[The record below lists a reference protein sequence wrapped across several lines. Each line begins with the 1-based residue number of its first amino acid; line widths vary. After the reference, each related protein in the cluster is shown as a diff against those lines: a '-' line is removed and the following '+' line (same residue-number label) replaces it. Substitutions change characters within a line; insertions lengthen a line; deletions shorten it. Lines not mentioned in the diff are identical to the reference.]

1 MKKTKIICTVGPST
15 DEEQILTKIIDE
27 GMDIARLN
35 FSHGSYK
42 EHEKRLEL
50 LNKIALEKN
59 TYIATIADT
68 KGPEMRL
75 GEFVNGGV
83 MLEPNSQFCITI
95 ENVLGNENIAS
106 VNYANLVED
115 LHIGNRILLSDGLLE
130 LVVEKIQ
137 GTKIYTK
144 VIHGGYI
151 SSRKRLAVPGIEL
164 KLPFLSK
171 EDEKDILFAIEHK
184 MDYIAASFTQNVE
197 NVFDIKRILEAH
209 NSNIGIIAKIE
220 NHEGVKNIDSLLDV
234 VDGVM
239 VARGDLGVEIDAEMV
254 PIVQKEIIKKC
265 NEAGIFVITATQ
277 MLESMTNNYRATR
290 AEASDVANSI
300 FDGTDA
306 IMLSG
311 ETASGK
317 YPVEAVRTMAKIAI
331 TTEKALNYLN
341 IFQSKGLKKSIK
353 TTEAISHATV
363 QLSYELNVDAI
374 VSVTETGQTA
384 RMISKYRPASK
395 ILAISPKLE
404 TVRKMK
410 AYWGV
415 TPILNDSS
423 KNTDKL
429 IELSIE
435 AAKRNGLLK
444 DGDLVVVTAGV
455 PVGIVG
461 TTNLIKVIQ
470 VGEKLL
476 NGIGIGQ
483 GSYYGKIKI
492 IKNLNDLK
500 TNFNVGDIAVLNSA
514 EDEMGFYL
522 QKAGAIICEDD
533 SLTSNVAIIG
543 INNHLPVIVGCHD
556 AVNKLMNIKEVTLD
570 ASAGI
575 VYKGK
580 ANVK

>member
-15 DEEQILTKIIDE
+15 DEEEILTKIIDE

-341 IFQSKGLKKSIK
+341 IFQSKGL
-353 TTEAISHATV
+353 
-363 QLSYELNVDAI
+363 
-374 VSVTETGQTA
+374 
-384 RMISKYRPASK
+384 
-395 ILAISPKLE
+395 
-404 TVRKMK
+404 
-410 AYWGV
+410 
-415 TPILNDSS
+415 
-423 KNTDKL
+423 
-429 IELSIE
+429 
-435 AAKRNGLLK
+435 
-444 DGDLVVVTAGV
+444 
-455 PVGIVG
+455 
-461 TTNLIKVIQ
+461 
-470 VGEKLL
+470 
-476 NGIGIGQ
+476 
-483 GSYYGKIKI
+483 
-492 IKNLNDLK
+492 
-500 TNFNVGDIAVLNSA
+500 
-514 EDEMGFYL
+514 
-522 QKAGAIICEDD
+522 
-533 SLTSNVAIIG
+533 
-543 INNHLPVIVGCHD
+543 NNQ
-556 AVNKLMNIKEVTLD
+556 
-570 ASAGI
+570 
-575 VYKGK
+575 
-580 ANVK
+580 